1 MDFMTYFKQIK
12 NGVLSP
18 ITLISGEEGYMIDHL
33 TKYMT
38 ENFLMPTYTDFNLTI
53 IDQSTD
59 MDEIIGTSMT
69 LPFFDER
76 RIILFQYSGMLKS
89 IKDDQE
95 EKLLNLIADMPPH
108 LFIIFAEKE
117 LDKRKR
123 IYKALS
129 KAADVVTVDR
139 LTRQELV
146 KWVVKRFKLYQKDVD
161 LHVVNHLIEMVNYLD
176 PDSNKNLYDLD
187 NIIRMM
193 SGVQDKITEKTVNQY
208 IEVPIEHNIFKLM
221 DAISMGKM
229 SDAIT
234 ILNHFIENG
243 EPEIKIFFMI
253 SQQFRNI
260 FKIKLLLDGGY
271 TSATAAA
278 KLDIHPFVA
287 KKAGNFASQFS
298 VRQLTSILS
307 ILEETDQGMKS
318 TGVSA
323 QLLIEKALFQISSTK
338 K

>member
-161 LHVVNHLIEMVNYLD
+161 LHVVNHFIEMVNYLD

>member
-1 MDFMTYFKQIK
+1 MDFITYFKQIK
-12 NGVLSP
+12 NGELKPV
-18 ITLISGEEGYMIDHL
+18 TLISGDEGYLIDHL

-59 MDEIIGTSMT
+59 MDDIIGTSMT

-76 RIILFQYSGMLKS
+76 RMILFQYSGMLKS
-89 IKDDQE
+89 IKDEQE
-95 EKLLNLIADMPPH
+95 EKLLKLIADMPPH

-117 LDKRKR
+117 LDKRKK

-129 KAADVVTVDR
+129 KVADVVTVDR

-146 KWVVKRFKLYQKDVD
+146 KWVTKRFKLYQKDVD
-161 LHVVNHLIEMVNYLD
+161 LHVVNHFIEMVNYLD

-187 NIIRMM
+187 NTIRMM
-193 SGVQDKITEKTVNQY
+193 SGIQDKITEKTVNQY
-208 IEVPIEHNIFKLM
+208 IDVPIEHNIFKLM

-260 FKIKLLLDGGY
+260 FKIKLLLEGGY
-271 TSATAAA
+271 TSATAAS

-287 KKAGNFASQFS
+287 KKAGSFASQFS
-298 VRQLTSILS
+298 VRQLSNILS

-323 QLLIEKALFQISSTK
+323 QLLIEKALFQIASTK